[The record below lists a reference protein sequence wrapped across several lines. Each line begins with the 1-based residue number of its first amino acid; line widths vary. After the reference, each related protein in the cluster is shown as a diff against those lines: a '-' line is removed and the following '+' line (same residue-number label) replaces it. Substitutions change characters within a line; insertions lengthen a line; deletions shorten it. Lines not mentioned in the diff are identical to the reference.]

1 MKEKVE
7 EKKCYNEI
15 YWCDAQHAKTSPYII
30 FFFALNGWS
39 GMFCFVNSKDRYIS
53 FPSGK
58 APVSVTLYYVT
69 ALVIDTCVV
78 TFVIRDFH
86 SHVRLFFYWKSPWG
100 IILRILI
107 GYAL

>member
-1 MKEKVE
+1 MKFIGVMHSTQKQVR
-7 EKKCYNEI
+7 I
-15 YWCDAQHAKTSPYII
+15 SF